1 MSYALDNERGVDG
14 QHVRKGT
21 FISGMQARLSDS
33 GSVYREDR
41 LEHTDASNGLIHA
54 LGLSFSPSE
63 RWSVGAN
70 WELGT
75 LIDRRTKAET
85 KRRAG
90 GASIGYA
97 FERLQLSSGI
107 EYRYDD
113 AQQVDGTWNDRTT
126 WLFRNNLKFQMTPS
140 LRLLGKVNHS
150 FSDSS
155 LGQFFDG
162 GYTEAVFGGAYRPV
176 THDRFNAL
184 LKYTYFYNFPTTGQ
198 VAADDSANQFIQK
211 SHVAA
216 LDLSY
221 DVMRSW
227 TIGSKYAY
235 RRGEVSL
242 DRVNTDYFN
251 NDAHLFIL
259 RNDVRFGKNWEGS
272 VEGRMLYMPD
282 LDERRSGALVTIYR
296 YLGEHFKLGIGYNF
310 TDFSDD
316 LTATHRASAEGSYGH
331 PHCRVPESLRQ
342 A

>member
-1 MSYALDNERGVDG
+1 
-14 QHVRKGT
+14 
-21 FISGMQARLSDS
+21 
-33 GSVYREDR
+33 
-41 LEHTDASNGLIHA
+41 
-54 LGLSFSPSE
+54 
-63 RWSVGAN
+63 
-70 WELGT
+70 
-75 LIDRRTKAET
+75 
-85 KRRAG
+85 
-90 GASIGYA
+90 
-97 FERLQLSSGI
+97 
-107 EYRYDD
+107 
-113 AQQVDGTWNDRTT
+113 
-126 WLFRNNLKFQMTPS
+126 MTPS

-198 VAADDSANQFIQK
+198 VAADDSPNQFIQK
-211 SHVAA
+211 SHIAA

-221 DVMRSW
+221 DLTKRW

-282 LDERRSGALVTIYR
+282 LDERRSGRAGHDLPIFGRALQVGHR
-296 YLGEHFKLGIGYNF
+296 LQLHGFLRRPDGSGLRPPRCLLQPDRHA
-310 TDFSDD
+310 
-316 LTATHRASAEGSYGH
+316 LTCASQGAAALARSISRRLLLTL
-331 PHCRVPESLRQ
+331 PPAQWSVSCRVHWLHHWLHASRRQ
-342 A
+342 VTRDRNRFAVVA